1 MSGYDVDHEVKLVQ
15 WHIKRLGKAVG
26 DGTYQITFGDLFNDE
41 KVEQIFESL
50 VGSLKAAKRR
60 NIIHFDG
67 MLLLMPTHK
76 DVIITLKVPLPDDEP
91 EPHPPVP
98 TAR

>member
-1 MSGYDVDHEVKLVQ
+1 MSGYDVDHEVLLVQ
-15 WHIKRLGKAVG
+15 WHIARLGKLQA
-26 DGTYQITFGDLFNDE
+26 DGTYTITFAEFFNDE
-41 KVEQIFESL
+41 VVEQIFESL

-60 NIIHFDG
+60 GIVDFPG
-67 MLLLMPTHK
+67 QMLLMPTHK
-76 DVIITLKVPLPDDEP
+76 DVVLVLKQPLPEGTP